1 MKEILITSSVL
12 ILVLLLLRVIFAKK
26 VSRRLIYGAWILVA
40 LRLLIPVQI
49 GQLDFSVLTAA
60 QPVVEVVEEQ
70 VKDAVLGTTPQ
81 AAYRDQVEHYIEKD
95 QTVFVPQV
103 QEQIRQELAQGN
115 QTPDQI
121 YDKIQQQFP
130 EQEIL
135 TPEGQETVAVL
146 VGMENTTRL
155 HNAGMVLTTIWIVG
169 IVAMAVWFVVVNT
182 IYSRKLKKDRQTLEV
197 DCPLTVYVSENA
209 ASPCLMGLFRPVIY
223 LTPSA
228 AASEETMRHV
238 LAHELTHRKHGD
250 HIWSLVRCVCLCVYW
265 FHPLVWVAA
274 WCSRRDCELACDE
287 GAMKTLAE
295 EERIAYGKSL
305 VDVVCH
311 ASAPAKLLYTATS
324 MNERDKQ
331 LKERVNFIVK
341 KRKNSIFYTV
351 CLVLIFGLCGL
362 LTMAGC
368 TSKAPD
374 PELIFDIYAEN
385 HDSSEGEVAFVLS
398 EFGNLEF
405 MRDGAQYH
413 VKRGDRW
420 DWIVMNGRKVIAADL
435 NGDGKR
441 ELVSSTSVGSGYIDN
456 RIYVYD
462 IVNDMYYCLERR
474 MEYDFDIVLEDG
486 KLVAQRFAFEGV
498 FEKQKPIDTGELKIQ
513 KGQLYYICG
522 DEKVQGVVENVCFN
536 MELLQNKMAEF
547 QDLSSMW
554 FDVYDNDATR
564 YATQYY
570 IERHR
575 DALQSAIVE
584 ETETRTAF
592 DPKCIQDKDMVQY
605 LMLIGYLSL
614 DNLALGFPARYVYV
628 DPQKPEQIFICTELR
643 DTKYDDIGA
652 YYEALTAGKCKKHKE
667 TYVIRMDEHAIYRW
681 GESENLYDSLRI
693 S

>member
-1 MKEILITSSVL
+1 MYRMYAIFMAAIL
-12 ILVLLLLRVIFAKK
+12 LVSL
-26 VSRRLIYGAWILVA
+26 
-40 LRLLIPVQI
+40 
-49 GQLDFSVLTAA
+49 
-60 QPVVEVVEEQ
+60 
-70 VKDAVLGTTPQ
+70 
-81 AAYRDQVEHYIEKD
+81 
-95 QTVFVPQV
+95 
-103 QEQIRQELAQGN
+103 
-115 QTPDQI
+115 
-121 YDKIQQQFP
+121 
-130 EQEIL
+130 
-135 TPEGQETVAVL
+135 
-146 VGMENTTRL
+146 M
-155 HNAGMVLTTIWIVG
+155 
-169 IVAMAVWFVVVNT
+169 AMT
-182 IYSRKLKKDRQTLEV
+182 
-197 DCPLTVYVSENA
+197 
-209 ASPCLMGLFRPVIY
+209 G
-223 LTPSA
+223 
-228 AASEETMRHV
+228 
-238 LAHELTHRKHGD
+238 
-250 HIWSLVRCVCLCVYW
+250 
-265 FHPLVWVAA
+265 
-274 WCSRRDCELACDE
+274 CS
-287 GAMKTLAE
+287 T
-295 EERIAYGKSL
+295 
-305 VDVVCH
+305 
-311 ASAPAKLLYTATS
+311 
-324 MNERDKQ
+324 Q
-331 LKERVNFIVK
+331 
-341 KRKNSIFYTV
+341 
-351 CLVLIFGLCGL
+351 
-362 LTMAGC
+362 
-368 TSKAPD
+368 APD
-374 PELIFDIYAEN
+374 PELIFDIDAGT
-385 HDSSEGEVAFVLS
+385 HTPGEGEVAFVLS

-462 IVNDMYYCLERR
+462 IVNDMYYCLERWG
-474 MEYDFDIVLEDG
+474 EYDFDVVLEDG
-486 KLVAQRFAFEGV
+486 KLVAQRFSFEGV

-575 DALQSAIVE
+575 DVLQSAIVE

-614 DNLALGFPARYVYV
+614 DNLALGFPTRYVYV
-628 DPQKPEQIFICTELR
+628 DPEKPEQIFICTELR

-681 GESENLYDSLRI
+681 GENENLYDSLRV